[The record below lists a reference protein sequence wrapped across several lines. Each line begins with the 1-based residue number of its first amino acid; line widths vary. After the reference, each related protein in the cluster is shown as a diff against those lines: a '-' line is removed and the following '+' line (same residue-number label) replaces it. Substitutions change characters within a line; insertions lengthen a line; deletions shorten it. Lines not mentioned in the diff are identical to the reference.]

1 MDTAAAEAGYPSLI
15 PPKRDATIGSTAV
28 QQTPI
33 HGDVIT
39 PESVPPIPSVPPLNA
54 GAVPGLGP
62 TYIGQSGPMV
72 YPQAVSNPPHGMQAV
87 AGNFNLQEEPPP
99 SYDSLVPR
107 VQPSQQPLPMQYPPY
122 QQQQPLST
130 YPTSYHQPPVH
141 FPPQPTGVVFVQ
153 MPYQV
158 G

>member
-15 PPKRDATIGSTAV
+15 PPKKDATTGSTAV

-39 PESVPPIPSVPPLNA
+39 PESVPPIPSVSALNA

-87 AGNFNLQEEPPP
+87 AGNFNLQEVGYQHCKDVTKCI
-99 SYDSLVPR
+99 SVAKFFYDNE
-107 VQPSQQPLPMQYPPY
+107 
-122 QQQQPLST
+122 
-130 YPTSYHQPPVH
+130 
-141 FPPQPTGVVFVQ
+141 
-153 MPYQV
+153 
-158 G
+158 